1 MKFSQA
7 EKGRVFIIRLEHGE
21 ILHEEIEK
29 FALAHKIETAMLT
42 AVGGVNKNSK
52 LIVGPEKGDTTPVVP
67 MEHILDNPHE
77 VTGTGTIFP
86 DENQNPI
93 LHMHIACG
101 RRSSTITGCVRKG
114 VKVWNVMEIMLIEL
128 VGTQAK
134 RVVDSKT
141 GFKLLEP

>member
-1 MKFSQA
+1 
-7 EKGRVFIIRLEHGE
+7 
-21 ILHEEIEK
+21 
-29 FALAHKIETAMLT
+29 
-42 AVGGVNKNSK
+42 
-52 LIVGPEKGDTTPVVP
+52 
-67 MEHILDNPHE
+67 MEHILDSPHE

-101 RRSSTITGCVRKG
+101 RRSSTITGCVRNG
-114 VKVWNVMEIMLIEL
+114 VKIWNVMEIMLIEL

>member
-1 MKFSQA
+1 MKPQSEFGTSGFQISNP
-7 EKGRVFIIRLEHGE
+7 GRRLP
-21 ILHEEIEK
+21 
-29 FALAHKIETAMLT
+29 
-42 AVGGVNKNSK
+42 
-52 LIVGPEKGDTTPVVP
+52 GPEKGDATPVVP
-67 MEHILDNPHE
+67 MEHILDSPHE

-101 RRSSTITGCVRKG
+101 RRSSTITGCVRNG
-114 VKVWNVMEIMLIEL
+114 VKIWNVMEIMLIEL

>member
-7 EKGRVFIIRLEHGE
+7 KKGRVFIIRLEHGE
-21 ILHEEIEK
+21 ILHEEIER
-29 FALAHKIETAMLT
+29 FALAHKVETAMLT
-42 AVGGVNKNSK
+42 AVGGVDKNSK
-52 LIVGPEKGDTTPVVP
+52 LIVGPEKGDATPVIP
-67 MEHILDNPHE
+67 MEYIIDSPHE

-101 RRSSTITGCVRKG
+101 RLSSTITGCVRNG